1 MNRTEPQSYQ
11 EFDSLP
17 ARVIGVLRS
26 PRALLRT
33 VIARPRWG
41 DVMALSLAVS
51 LACGVVFMVTDVG
64 RQALAD
70 QLERTA
76 LAFGRRVDD
85 AQYMRFQDMSQ
96 NGPAYAALQAVATGP
111 VLAAGAAAVLFLVFT
126 TFGGGTATYQ
136 QVLAVTVHAG
146 VIMAL
151 RQVVATPLNYTRETL
166 ASPATLTTFAP
177 MLDAAS
183 PAARFFGAIDLF
195 VVWWL
200 VVLALGVA
208 LLYDRNARATA
219 TAFVGAY
226 LGFAA
231 LLAIAMIVSGGT
243 V

>member
-11 EFDSLP
+11 EFDPLP

-26 PRALLRT
+26 PRALFRT
-33 VIARPRWG
+33 LIARPRWA
-41 DVMALSLAVS
+41 DVMALSFAVS

-64 RQALAD
+64 QQALAD

-76 LAFGRRVDD
+76 LAFGRKVDD
-85 AQYMRFQDMSQ
+85 AQYRRFQDVSE
-96 NGPAYAALQAVATGP
+96 NGARYAALQAVATGP
-111 VLAAGAAAVLFLVFT
+111 LLAAGAAAVIFVVFT
-126 TFGGGTATYQ
+126 GLGRGTARYQ

-146 VIMAL
+146 VILAL
-151 RQVVATPLNYTRETL
+151 RQVVATPINYTRETL
-166 ASPATLTTFAP
+166 ASPATLTMFAP
-177 MLDAAS
+177 MLDEAS
-183 PAARFFGAIDLF
+183 PVARFLGAIDLF
-195 VVWWL
+195 VIWWL
-200 VVLALGVA
+200 VALALGVA
-208 LLYDRNARATA
+208 LLYDRQARATA

>member
-11 EFDSLP
+11 EFESLP
-17 ARVIGVLRS
+17 ARVVGVVRS
-26 PRALLRT
+26 PRALFRT
-33 VIARPRWG
+33 VIARPRWA
-41 DVMALSLAVS
+41 DVMALSFAVS
-51 LACGVVFMVTDVG
+51 LACGVVFMLTGVG

-76 LAFGRRVDD
+76 LAFGRQVDD
-85 AQYMRFQDMSQ
+85 AQYRRFQDVSQ
-96 NGPAYAALQAVATGP
+96 NGVRYAALQAVATGP
-111 VLAAGAAAVLFLVFT
+111 ILASGAAAIIFLVFT
-126 TFGGGTATYQ
+126 MAGRGVARYQ

-146 VIMAL
+146 VILAL
-151 RQVVATPLNYTRETL
+151 RQVVATPINYTRETL
-166 ASPATLTTFAP
+166 ASPATLTMFAP
-177 MLDAAS
+177 MLDEAS

-195 VVWWL
+195 VIWWL
-200 VVLALGVA
+200 VALALGVA

-226 LGFAA
+226 LAFAA

>member
-1 MNRTEPQSYQ
+1 
-11 EFDSLP
+11 
-17 ARVIGVLRS
+17 
-26 PRALLRT
+26 
-33 VIARPRWG
+33 
-41 DVMALSLAVS
+41 MALSLAVS
-51 LACGVVFMVTDVG
+51 LGCGVAFMATDVG

-76 LAFGRRVDD
+76 LAFGRKVDD

-96 NGPAYAALQAVATGP
+96 NATTYATVQAVATGP
-111 VLAAGAAAVLFLVFT
+111 VLAAGAAAVIFLMFT
-126 TFGGGTATYQ
+126 TLGRGMATYQ
-136 QVLAVTVHAG
+136 QVLAVTVHSG
-146 VIMAL
+146 VILAL
-151 RQVVATPLNYTRETL
+151 RQVVAAPINYTRETL
-166 ASPATLTTFAP
+166 ASPATVTTLAP
-177 MLDAAS
+177 MLDEAS

-195 VVWWL
+195 IVWWL

-231 LLAIAMIVSGGT
+231 LLALAMIVSGGT

>member
-17 ARVIGVLRS
+17 ARVVGVLRS
-26 PRALLRT
+26 PRAVFRA
-33 VIARPRWG
+33 VIARPRWA
-41 DVMALSLAVS
+41 DVMALTFAVL
-51 LACGVVFMVTDVG
+51 LACGVGLMLTSVG

-70 QLERTA
+70 RLERTA
-76 LAFGRRVDD
+76 LAFGRKVDD
-85 AQYMRFQDMSQ
+85 AQYRRFQDVSK
-96 NGPAYAALQAVATGP
+96 NGVRYAVLQAVAAGP
-111 VLAAGAAAVLFLVFT
+111 ILAAGAAAVIFVVFT
-126 TFGGGTATYQ
+126 MVGSGAARYQ

-146 VIMAL
+146 VILAL
-151 RQVVATPLNYTRETL
+151 RQVVATPINYTRETL
-166 ASPATLTTFAP
+166 ASPATLTMFAP
-177 MLDAAS
+177 MLDEAS

-195 VVWWL
+195 IVWWL
-200 VVLALGVA
+200 VALALGVA

-231 LLAIAMIVSGGT
+231 LLAIAMVVSGGT